1 MRGQITEGEVPGV
14 RQKAPSPRTKS
25 LSSPLSL
32 NLAADSNTDLKATG
46 E

>member
-14 RQKAPSPRTKS
+14 RQKAPNPRTKW
-25 LSSPLSL
+25 LSSPFSL
-32 NLAADSNTDLKATG
+32 NLSADSNTDLKATD